1 MINYTIDA
9 LMQKLGCKKF
19 PERWRNIYDNAV
31 AMLENGENPL
41 LRPEYYDELE
51 EKYHIFRDTLEVYKK
66 AAKMVSEREELS
78 LYLCL
83 ICLALRERATIQRD
97 IREMELPEAPE
108 GEDIL
113 PYDMLTALAICQST
127 PDVYQK
133 LYDHNMPNDLLTEA
147 LRVPVFCVESHLANG
162 RPRLTSFDWYQ
173 HAYDGKLYRIGR
185 LQIEFPLYM
194 PDLYRVFE
202 NDKGELISFANLRV
216 HRDGY
221 PLGSLHCEDEEG
233 AFTADIT
240 ETEDAYIGYPHDT
253 YGRISHEA
261 VTLKK
266 SEWKVKL
273 KGGDPLVALHIPRGK
288 EFAPENVEDALNQT
302 KKILA
307 EHYPEYQYKGFF
319 CGSWLLDNQ
328 LVDILGE
335 EANIS
340 KFCKRFLPFGVKSN
354 GNAPFGYVFQRPTDT
369 PLEDLP
375 ENTRLQRALKKH
387 YLEGGAI
394 YDTHGVFF

>member
-1 MINYTIDA
+1 MINYTIDT

-31 AMLENGENPL
+31 AMLEKGENPL

-51 EKYHIFRDTLEVYKK
+51 EKYHIFRDTLKIYKK
-66 AAKMVSEREELS
+66 ASQMVSEREELS

-83 ICLALRERATIQRD
+83 ICLSLRERATIQRD
-97 IREMELPEAPE
+97 IRDMELPTAPE

-113 PYDMLTALAICQST
+113 PYDMLTALAMCQST
-127 PDVYQK
+127 PDVYKK
-133 LYDHNMPNDLLTEA
+133 LYEHNMPDDLLVEA
-147 LRVPVFCVESHLANG
+147 LRIPVFCVENNLANG

-173 HAYDGKLYRIGR
+173 HAYDGKLYRVGR
-185 LQIEFPLYM
+185 LQLEFPLYM

-221 PLGSLHCEDEEG
+221 PLGSLHYEDEEG

-240 ETEDAYIGYPHDT
+240 ETEDAYIGYPHDA
-253 YGRISHEA
+253 YGKISREA

-273 KGGDPLVALHIPRGK
+273 KCGDPLVALHIPRGK
-288 EFAPENVEDALNQT
+288 DFSHENVEDTLNQT

-319 CGSWLLDNQ
+319 CGSWLLDKQ

-340 KFCKRFLPFGVKSN
+340 KFCKRFIPFGVKST
-354 GNAPFGYVFQRPTDT
+354 GTAPFGYVYQMPADT
-369 PLEDLP
+369 PLENLP

-387 YLEGGAI
+387 YLDGGAI